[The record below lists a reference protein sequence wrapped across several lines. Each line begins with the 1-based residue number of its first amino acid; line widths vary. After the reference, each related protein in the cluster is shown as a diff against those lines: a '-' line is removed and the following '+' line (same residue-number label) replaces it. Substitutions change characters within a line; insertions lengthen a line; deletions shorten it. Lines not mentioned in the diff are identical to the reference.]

1 LKNMTVLNF
10 SDVKNRVSD
19 DACLCMLCGGSMRPA
34 FRDGDLLLMKKVP
47 PASLKPGNVI
57 VFDSPGFQK
66 TLIHRIIGFREAGS
80 ERLVLTQGDRS
91 CRPDEPVHQQYIKG
105 RISARLINGKFR
117 PCRRYREIFRLFSS
131 RLRRSFRRIIKYLAV
146 GLAQI
151 ILPVLPIRVRP
162 LFAGTRLNNR
172 FRV

>member
-1 LKNMTVLNF
+1 MTALNF
-10 SDVKNRVSD
+10 SDVKNRVID
-19 DACLCMLCGGSMRPA
+19 DACLCMLEGGSMRPA

-91 CRPDEPVHQQYIKG
+91 GRPDEPVCQQFIKG
-105 RISARLINGKFR
+105 RVSARLINGNFR
-117 PCRRYREIFRLFSS
+117 HCRRYQELFRLFSS
-131 RLRRSFRRIIKYLAV
+131 RVSRSCRRFVKNLLV
-146 GLAQI
+146 QLAQI
-151 ILPVLPIRVRP
+151 ISPVLPIRVR
-162 LFAGTRLNNR
+162 TR
-172 FRV
+172 FRGLRI